1 MTPVRLPRPFRD
13 KVFADAASIR
23 ASTAAARLTSLTSF
37 DYNGGD
43 LNKAFLASAFLIT
56 TLTSLANARDISG
69 QVFIVTRGGQSVKL
83 GLVKVTAYDA
93 DQVAAVVKDAD
104 EKTAAER
111 SQLQRIE
118 QAADAAYKRF
128 SDSRGS
134 DHGKWLGALNLEEK
148 AQRRRAYLTSSFYY
162 SKSFPPELA
171 NVKTDADGHFRISVL
186 DGKPITVRAWSTREL
201 SESVECYDWLVR
213 VPDVTAEVNLSNDNQ
228 LNSSSAAA
236 LLGDK
241 YTTEQIAAEA
251 EKLANNISM
260 RMTRSTPPA
269 IAPSPPPAPPSP
281 EFVTLRSPI
290 SIPVKYGSIT
300 LPAGTRLQV
309 AQRLGTTVRVL
320 YSGESY
326 DIALSSVQ

>member
-1 MTPVRLPRPFRD
+1 MD
-13 KVFADAASIR
+13 KR
-23 ASTAAARLTSLTSF
+23 
-37 DYNGGD
+37 
-43 LNKAFLASAFLIT
+43 FLASALLVT
-56 TLTSLANARDISG
+56 TLTSLANGRDISG

-83 GLVKVTAYDA
+83 GLVTVTAYDA
-93 DQVAAVVKDAD
+93 DQVAAVVKQAD
-104 EKTAAER
+104 EKTSAER

-128 SDSRGS
+128 SDNRGP
-134 DHGKWLGALNLEEK
+134 DHGKWLDALNLEER

-171 NVKTDADGHFRISVL
+171 SVKTDADGHFRISVP
-186 DGKPITVRAWSTREL
+186 DGKPITLRAWSTREL
-201 SESVECYDWLVR
+201 PESVECYDWLAR
-213 VPDVTAEVNLSNDNQ
+213 VPDATVEINLSNDNQ
-228 LNSSSAAA
+228 LNSGSAGA

-251 EKLANNISM
+251 EKLADNISM
-260 RMTRSTPPA
+260 RTTRSTPHA
-269 IAPSPPPAPPSP
+269 IATSSPPAARPP

-309 AQRLGTTVRVL
+309 VQRFGTTVRVL
-320 YSGESY
+320 YAGEYY
-326 DIALSSVQ
+326 DIAVLSVQ